1 MLQNIFDFFVVTIN
15 DEWGVSYAPT
25 RAGNIGLFLL
35 IIILLLALAS
45 FSGRNMKLKVKRLV
59 FAAMSMTLAVVTS
72 FFKITSLPQG
82 GSMTLFS
89 MFFICFVGYL
99 YGAKIGLVT
108 GIAYGLLDLILGPYV
123 VGPIQLLIDYPLA
136 FGALG
141 LAGIFSNAKDGVI
154 KGYLLGVFGRYIC
167 HVLSG
172 IIYFGSA
179 AGAGQSVVIY
189 SLIYNASY
197 ILPEAIMTV
206 VILFIPQVKN
216 GLAQVKQMANEG

>member
-1 MLQNIFDFFVVTIN
+1 MLENIFDFFVVTIS
-15 DEWGVSYAPT
+15 DESGISYAPT

-35 IIILLLALAS
+35 IMILLVALAS
-45 FSGRNMKLKVKRLV
+45 FSGRNMKLKVKQLV

-72 FFKITSLPQG
+72 FLKITSLPQG

-99 YGAKIGLVT
+99 YGAKIGLIT
-108 GIAYGLLDLILGPYV
+108 GITYGLLDLILGPYI

-141 LAGIFSNAKDGVI
+141 LAGFFSNEKNGAV
-154 KGYLLGVFGRYIC
+154 KGYILGVFGRYIF

-172 IIYFGSA
+172 IIFFGSA
-179 AGAGQSVVIY
+179 AGSGQSVVTF
-189 SLIYNASY
+189 SLIYNATY

-206 VILFIPQVKN
+206 VILSIPQVKN
-216 GLAQVKQMANEG
+216 GLAQVKKMANQA